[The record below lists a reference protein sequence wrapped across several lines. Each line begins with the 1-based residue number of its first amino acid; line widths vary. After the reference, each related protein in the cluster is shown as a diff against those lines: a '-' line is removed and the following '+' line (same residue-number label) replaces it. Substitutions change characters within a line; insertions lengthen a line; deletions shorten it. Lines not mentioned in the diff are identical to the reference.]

1 MSTIQAQTYED
12 ALAVTASDTIDDPLG
27 PFAGLLVTATGN
39 VSFVTV
45 RGSTVTLSAVAANT
59 MLHIAC
65 KRVRTTG
72 LTATVLGLVAVPYK
86 PTKAS

>member
-12 ALAVTASDTIDDPLG
+12 AVAVTASDSVDDPAG

-39 VSFVTV
+39 VSFLTV
-45 RGSTVTLSAVAANT
+45 RGSTVTLTAVAANT
-59 MLHIAC
+59 EIHIAC

-72 LTATVLGLVAVPYK
+72 TTATVLGLSAMPYK
-86 PTKAS
+86 ATKAS